1 MEPMAGGTHSPSS
14 GIGAGGVSGET
25 EKGRNGVKKDGQN
38 TEDGLQW
45 TDCGEWILED
55 GLQWTKVCDD
65 RVVPSGGVCRA
76 SRRVCSGIGTLVE
89 QRHSGE

>member
-45 TDCGEWILED
+45 TDCGEWR
-55 GLQWTKVCDD
+55 VCDD
-65 RVVPSGGVCRA
+65 KVVPSGGVCRA